1 MLTVS
6 RKRNFLMF
14 LMAGIFT
21 LICNWGKGN
30 EEQFRRVYYR
40 CSRYAPQILM
50 VSRANLYNR
59 ILLNYE
65 SISKSKIR

>member
-1 MLTVS
+1 MLTGS

-14 LMAGIFT
+14 LMAGVFT
-21 LICNWGKGN
+21 LICNWGQGN

-40 CSRYAPQILM
+40 CSRNAPQIL
-50 VSRANLYNR
+50 VVYRANFYNR

-65 SISKSKIR
+65 SISKLKIR